1 MTPPPLRRFALLV
14 DLGSLIAAVLR
25 SNTANSALATDVQL
39 DFPYQ
44 LDNRTSGH
52 FWFPNSIT
60 TMPTTGVVVSR
71 VSVHADTTMAYNV
84 AALYTSTDEGRTF
97 VEQTHE
103 CGDAHLSGC
112 ALPGLAH
119 PTEAWTLSIPQKDG
133 RALLAI
139 PYQPRFSD
147 GSHRRLVWNATILDV
162 EPNGD
167 VAVRSGGASVRVT
180 LELPRAV
187 NQTWHDS
194 DDFNL
199 PNCNLY
205 SGSGVALPDGSRLA
219 LLTNVR
225 WKGCIP
231 TSAEPCWSVIAI
243 VSNDGGTSW
252 QFRATVSDADDE
264 AFVFMLEDG
273 RLMAIMR
280 HNFGASQPGGCQHPT
295 TSAVRNHQSELS
307 VACAFRQ
314 SFSSDQGI
322 IAFKR
327 TTSSHRGRPFR
338 SLNLEAKTVFLIH
351 GLTFAGRARR
361 AYVDE
366 VYPHDISRWSA
377 TALCDA

>member
-1 MTPPPLRRFALLV
+1 MGPPTPLGLLLHAAL
-14 DLGSLIAAVLR
+14 AAVLYN
-25 SNTANSALATDVQL
+25 SNRIALAADVQL

-60 TMPTTGVVVSR
+60 TMPASGVVVSR

-84 AALYTSTDEGRTF
+84 AALYTSTDYGITF
-97 VEQTHE
+97 VEQTHK
-103 CGDAHLSGC
+103 CGSGHLPGC

-119 PTEAWTLSIPQKDG
+119 PTEAWTLSIPQMDG
-133 RALLAI
+133 RGLLAI

-147 GSHRRLVWNATILDV
+147 GSQRRLIWNATMLDV
-162 EPNGD
+162 EPNGN

-187 NQTWHDS
+187 NQTWQDS

-243 VSNDGGTSW
+243 VSRDGGASW

-280 HNFGASQPGGCQHPT
+280 HNFGAAQPGGCQHPT
-295 TSAVRNHQSELS
+295 ISATGKHQSQLS

-322 IAFKR
+322 
-327 TTSSHRGRPFR
+327 
-338 SLNLEAKTVFLIH
+338 L
-351 GLTFAGRARR
+351 
-361 AYVDE
+361 
-366 VYPHDISRWSA
+366 ISRNGPLPAIVDPLSDH
-377 TALCDA
+377 CV